1 MYVSSALAQYF
12 ICSVHSF
19 TEWNKKEGKWFLES
33 YYFYIIKI
41 IFNIFQKSSNCSSVL
56 FKLFLEEWQQ
66 FSSWH
71 LYQP

>member
-12 ICSVHSF
+12 IRSVHSF

-41 IFNIFQKSSNCSSVL
+41 ILNIFQKSSNC
-56 FKLFLEEWQQ
+56 
-66 FSSWH
+66 
-71 LYQP
+71 